1 MKIQEGISLI
11 KEWIEFKRKE
21 YQDNTD
27 FNELIRVINEI
38 ETEQDFSTDAYED
51 IRYFLRPF
59 EFISLKIKRLFN
71 ICTLVN
77 YCAFITSRWFESIED
92 FINLEMGIKRFNGN
106 MTKFF
111 YNPIPLTSLH
121 I

>member
-38 ETEQDFSTDAYED
+38 E
-51 IRYFLRPF
+51 
-59 EFISLKIKRLFN
+59 KIKTFQLMLMKIFVIFLDHLNLF
-71 ICTLVN
+71 L
-77 YCAFITSRWFESIED
+77 
-92 FINLEMGIKRFNGN
+92 
-106 MTKFF
+106 
-111 YNPIPLTSLH
+111 
-121 I
+121 